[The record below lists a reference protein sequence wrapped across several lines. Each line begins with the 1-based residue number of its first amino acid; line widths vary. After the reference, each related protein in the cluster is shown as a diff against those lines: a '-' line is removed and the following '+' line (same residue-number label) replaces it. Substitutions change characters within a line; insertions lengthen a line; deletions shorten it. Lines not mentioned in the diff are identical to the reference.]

1 MHLLDSCRKKLTC
14 IPFVHEVS
22 GGIASEYFNQVS
34 QDDRSFV
41 LITAG
46 PGLTN
51 MVTSLSG
58 AWLESRELLVVG
70 GQVKSS
76 DLATGGLRQR
86 GIQEVD
92 GISIVKPI
100 TKTSVQITKPLNKS
114 EVFRV
119 INYSRQPRKGPCFIE
134 MCLDVQASSVNREE
148 LDRVSLVGL
157 ERLPKATTDQLN
169 ATVSLLEQSQR
180 PVLLIG
186 GGVSRK
192 CAEELEEK
200 LDRWGVPILTTWN
213 GADRYAS
220 DRPMWFGRPDTW
232 GMRFANAVIQKS
244 DLVVALG
251 ARLSLQQT
259 GFNWQG
265 FAPLAKIV
273 HVDLDQSELDKGH
286 PTTSLKIRAD
296 ADDFL
301 SKVLDVSMSRP
312 EWLSLCELI
321 KNELPLND
329 PKNSRFSG
337 FIQPFDFVIQL
348 SKLTGVEDV
357 IIPCSSGGA
366 NTVMMQA
373 FQNKT
378 GQYFFNNK
386 ALASMGYGLAGSIG
400 AALANRSKRT
410 VLIEG
415 DGGFSQNLQELA
427 TVSVNN
433 LNIKMFIFAN
443 NGYASIRMTQKN
455 YFEGAYLGCDTESGL
470 GFPDWEILAK
480 AFGISA
486 MTLDEFFYDDRKF
499 LDSWNDPAPYLYIV
513 PIHTE
518 QTYYPKISSQV
529 TATGSM
535 ESAPLHK
542 MSPPLSDETI
552 SKLGLDLNQ
561 K

>member
-100 TKTSVQITKPLNKS
+100 TKTSVRITKPLNKS

-192 CAEELEEK
+192 CTEELEEK

-273 HVDLDQSELDKGH
+273 HVELDQSELDKGH

-433 LNIKMFIFAN
+433 LNLKMFIFAN

>member
-1 MHLLDSCRKKLTC
+1 
-14 IPFVHEVS
+14 
-22 GGIASEYFNQVS
+22 
-34 QDDRSFV
+34 
-41 LITAG
+41 
-46 PGLTN
+46 
-51 MVTSLSG
+51 
-58 AWLESRELLVVG
+58 
-70 GQVKSS
+70 
-76 DLATGGLRQR
+76 
-86 GIQEVD
+86 
-92 GISIVKPI
+92 
-100 TKTSVQITKPLNKS
+100 
-114 EVFRV
+114 
-119 INYSRQPRKGPCFIE
+119 
-134 MCLDVQASSVNREE
+134 
-148 LDRVSLVGL
+148 
-157 ERLPKATTDQLN
+157 
-169 ATVSLLEQSQR
+169 
-180 PVLLIG
+180 
-186 GGVSRK
+186 
-192 CAEELEEK
+192 
-200 LDRWGVPILTTWN
+200 
-213 GADRYAS
+213 
-220 DRPMWFGRPDTW
+220 MWFGRPDTW

-273 HVDLDQSELDKGH
+273 HVELDQSELDKGH